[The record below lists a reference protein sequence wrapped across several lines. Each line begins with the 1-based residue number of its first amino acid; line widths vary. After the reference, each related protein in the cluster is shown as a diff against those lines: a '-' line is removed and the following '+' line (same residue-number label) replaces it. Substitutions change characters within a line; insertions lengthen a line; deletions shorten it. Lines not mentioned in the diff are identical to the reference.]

1 MKIKQKNRLISFT
14 TPLGED
20 ELHVYKFHGTEYLS
34 DLFTF
39 HLSIVSN
46 NHQIDFSEIIGKQV
60 TVSIALPHGN
70 KRYINGLIRSFAQ
83 VKGGG
88 IKGGNPRFAFYSAEM
103 VPQCYLLTKTKNS
116 RIFQKLSAPDI
127 IEQIFSD
134 HTFFDYKFMIQK
146 SDYLKREYC
155 VQYQESDFNFVCR
168 LLEEEGIYYY
178 FEHVSDKHTLIMAD
192 APDKHRP
199 CPYQETAQY
208 QIITGGIYSEDI
220 ITGFSKRQDIVPAAI
235 SLKDFNFQM
244 PSVDMSANISSNNKL
259 GPEKRELFEYP
270 GKFEKRDQGNRF
282 ANIRMEEQETLI
294 TKINGTSFCRAF
306 TSGYRFRIRKYY
318 RDDMDQ
324 KEYVL
329 TSITHNV
336 DLEGELPGSLERIDS
351 ITQHYTNIF
360 TCIPFEIPFRPERK
374 TKKPLIHGT
383 QTAIVVGPQGEEI
396 YTDENGYGQVKVQFH
411 WDREG
416 KYNESSSCW
425 IRVSQMWAGNSWGAF
440 QLPRVGQE
448 VIVSFLN
455 GDPDRP
461 IITGRLYHADNRQA
475 YPLPD
480 SKTIS
485 YIKSNSYP
493 GGGGS
498 NEIRFEDKNGEE
510 EFFTH
515 AQKDQNESIEN
526 NMSTTVGAD
535 QTITVGQN
543 RTKQVDGNETNS
555 TKGNLTVSVD
565 GTHTETIK
573 QNTTISISDGSYS
586 HDVASSTATYH
597 VSGSVVENYDDKQT
611 TTVANDISI
620 TSDNSKISIKAATE
634 ILLETGSSSIKMK
647 SDGTIIIEGVDIAIN
662 GTSIT
667 IHGASVTSIA
677 DADHNTSGNIV
688 VSNGK
693 AVNTVQGGM
702 VMLNP

>member
-1 MKIKQKNRLISFT
+1 MKFKQQNRIISIKS
-14 TPLGED
+14 PLGED
-20 ELHVYKFHGTEYLS
+20 ELNVYKLTGTDYIS
-34 DLFTF
+34 DLFYF
-39 HLSIVSN
+39 KLSLTSD

-60 TVSIALPHGN
+60 TISITLLNHN
-70 KRYINGLIRSFAQ
+70 KRYICGIISSFSQ

-88 IKGGNPRFAFYSAEM
+88 NRGGNPRFSFYEAEL
-103 VPQCYLLTKTKNS
+103 VPQCFLLTKTFNS
-116 RIFQKLSAPDI
+116 RIFQHLSAPEI
-127 IEQIFSD
+127 IEQIFSENGY
-134 HTFFDYKFMIQK
+134 TDYKLLLEN
-146 SDYLKREYC
+146 SNYAKREYY
-155 VQYQESDFNFVCR
+155 VQYQETDFNFISR

-178 FEHVSDKHTLIMAD
+178 FVHTPDKHIMIIAD
-192 APDKHRP
+192 APDKHTQ
-199 CPYQETAQY
+199 CPFQETAQY
-208 QIITGGIYSEDI
+208 QKTSGGVYSEDM
-220 ITGFSKRQDIVPAAI
+220 ITDFSKKQELMGASY
-235 SLKDFNFQM
+235 SLKDFNFEM
-244 PSVDMSANISSNNKL
+244 PTASMEVNVSTNDKL
-259 GPEKRELFEYP
+259 GSGKRELYEYP
-270 GKFEKRDQGNRF
+270 GKYHNRNLGDRLV
-282 ANIRMEEQETLI
+282 NIRMEEQEAKI
-294 TKINGTSFCRAF
+294 TTIKGESFCRAF
-306 TSGYRFRIRKYY
+306 ASGYRFGILKYY

-324 KEYVL
+324 KEFVL
-329 TSITHNV
+329 TSVTHYIDNEDV
-336 DLEGELPGSLERIDS
+336 LPGVNTKANSKNS
-351 ITQHYTNIF
+351 HYRNTF
-360 TCIPFEIPFRPERK
+360 TCIPFEVPFRPERK
-374 TKKPLIHGT
+374 TKKSLIHGS

-416 KYNESSSCW
+416 QYNEYSSCW

-461 IITGRLYHADNRQA
+461 IITGRLYHSDNRQA
-475 YPLPD
+475 YSLPD
-480 SKTIS
+480 NKTIS

-493 GGGGS
+493 GGGGF
-498 NEIRFEDKNGEE
+498 NEIRFEDKKGEE

-535 QTITVGQN
+535 QNITVSQN

-555 TKGNLTVSVD
+555 IKGNLTESVD
-565 GTHTETIK
+565 GTHTEIIK
-573 QNTTISISDGSYS
+573 QNTTILISDGSYS
-586 HDVASSTATYH
+586 HDVSSSTATYH
-597 VSGSVVENYDDKQT
+597 VSGSVIENYDDKQT

-634 ILLETGSSSIKMK
+634 ILLETGSSSITMK

-667 IHGASVTSIA
+667 IHGTSVTSQA

-688 VSNGK
+688 VSNGS
-693 AVNTVQGGM
+693 AVNTVKGGM